1 MNEYYSIN
9 TKTDVNKNVNKN
21 DIKNR
26 TYFFLDDVIN
36 IRNFDL
42 N

>member
-1 MNEYYSIN
+1 MSEYYSIN
-9 TKTDVNKNVNKN
+9 KKTDVNKNVNKN